1 MSRYRNPL
9 GASPGLVDGLTTSAA
24 SIASMRPPPP
34 VQVREALATAI
45 AAERRR

>member
-9 GASPGLVDGLTTSAA
+9 GASLRTRGWAHAVMGA
-24 SIASMRPPPP
+24 PPA
-34 VQVREALATAI
+34 QVREALATAI